1 VADAIRKLVEP
12 LQTGAWTPTIARR
25 GGRVLDY
32 APYRLIQFEDADLE
46 AYPSMSEA
54 VIAAAQR
61 EVSSVVYERLKR
73 PLLEALA
80 ARLDQARRKRSSLE
94 RSLAAA
100 DSADELRESGEAIL
114 GSTHAIEAGA
124 TSLTWD
130 GRRIDLYPTLS
141 PVENAQAYFKRYADA
156 RDAKTSVPPLLEQV
170 AGELEHLEEMAVHV
184 ETADSEKAINALKRE
199 LEDASI
205 IRIPS
210 GQKRGDQRS
219 RKSASASGIHTRLV
233 ANGAEILVGGSA
245 TGNEWITFHLAK
257 PDDLWFHARGVPGA
271 HVILRGRSGEPSPDQ
286 VEAAAAA
293 AAGRSAARDA
303 GKVDVDYTLRKYVRK
318 IRGGA
323 PGRVSYRHE
332 RTIAVAPQKKMGV
345 ESDSTPIT
353 VADPLDA
360 ARQLLPELRLRHVA
374 DDPVDF
380 LTVLEQDHR
389 RNPGDVEA
397 PREGRVGVDIDLRDL

>member
-1 VADAIRKLVEP
+1 MADAIRALVEP
-12 LQTGAWTPTIARR
+12 IQTGAWAPTIARR
-25 GGRVLDY
+25 YGRVLDY
-32 APYRLIQFEDADLE
+32 APYRMIQFEDADLE
-46 AYPSMSEA
+46 SYPSMSEA

-61 EVSSVVYERLKR
+61 EVSSAAYERLKR

-80 ARLDQARRKRSSLE
+80 ARLEQARRKRSSLE

-114 GSTHAIEAGA
+114 ASAHAIEPGA
-124 TSLTWD
+124 TSMTWD

-170 AGELEHLEEMAVHV
+170 AGELDHLEEMAVHV

-199 LEDASI
+199 LEDAGT

-210 GQKRGDQRS
+210 GQKRTDRRS
-219 RKSASASGIHTRLV
+219 RKGASASGIHARLPL
-233 ANGAEILVGGSA
+233 NGAEILVGASA
-245 TGNEWITFHLAK
+245 TGNEWVTFHLAK

-271 HVILRGRSGEPSPDQ
+271 HVILRVHSGGPSQDQ

-303 GKVDVDYTLRKYVRK
+303 GTVDVDYTLRKYVRK

-332 RTIAVAPQKKMGV
+332 RTIAVAPQKNMGV
-345 ESDSTPIT
+345 ESHSTPIS
-353 VADPLDA
+353 VADSLDA
-360 ARQLLPELRLRHVA
+360 AGELLPELGLGHVP

-380 LTVLEQDHR
+380 LTVLEKDHR
-389 RNPGDVEA
+389 RNAGDVEA
-397 PREGRVGVDIDLRDL
+397 AREGRVGVDVDLRDL